1 MKNRY
6 DNVVYQFNVNMLL
19 FIRKVHDDKRAYD
32 IDPKL
37 CIAANE
43 ILENVSALRANPD
56 AELKQIIFNPKWF
69 SKTDGDYRAYFVF
82 VEAYHAIIEY
92 YRYRAVYN
100 VKDNKLENALSNVDK
115 YINPKQSSLSFL
127 VSEIAR
133 KRQK

>member
-6 DNVVYQFNVNMLL
+6 DDAVFKFNVNMLS
-19 FIRKVHDDKRAYD
+19 FIRKVHDDKKAYY

-43 ILENVSALRANPD
+43 ILENVHALCVNPD

-115 YINPKQSSLSFL
+115 YINPKRNMLSNL
-127 VSEIAR
+127 L
-133 KRQK
+133 QKLR